1 LLYEEHECDSRKTKD
16 DIVSH
21 KEKKVVY
28 QPHAPKETETV
39 TEKKVVAK
47 TAAKFANSF
56 MDKIFVKREEK
67 LAANKLAAEELR
79 TDEVKLDLN
88 NLRLHKKN

>member
-1 LLYEEHECDSRKTKD
+1 MLYEEHECDPRKTKD
-16 DIVSH
+16 DIVTH

-28 QPHAPKETETV
+28 QPHASKETETV

-56 MDKIFVKREEK
+56 MIRFMSKEK
-67 LAANKLAAEELR
+67 KSLQLIN
-79 TDEVKLDLN
+79 
-88 NLRLHKKN
+88 

>member
-1 LLYEEHECDSRKTKD
+1 MLYEEHECDPRKTKD
-16 DIVSH
+16 DIVTH

-56 MDKIFVKREEK
+56 MIRFMSKEK
-67 LAANKLAAEELR
+67 KSLQLIN
-79 TDEVKLDLN
+79 
-88 NLRLHKKN
+88 